1 MEDKYPGFVGDPQ
14 ELWGNFVTIMVQLK
28 KPNDNGIDEVDA
40 VHSVDITD
48 G

>member
-1 MEDKYPGFVGDPQ
+1 MEDEYPGFVGDAQ
-14 ELWGNFVTIMVQLK
+14 ELWPKFVTIMVQME

-40 VHSVDITD
+40 VHSIDETD